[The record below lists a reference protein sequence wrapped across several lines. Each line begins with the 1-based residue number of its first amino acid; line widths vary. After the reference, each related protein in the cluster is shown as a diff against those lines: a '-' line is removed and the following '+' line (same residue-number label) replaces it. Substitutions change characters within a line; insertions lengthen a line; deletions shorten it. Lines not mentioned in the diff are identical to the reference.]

1 MIHTYRKTVTIRAE
15 QFDGS
20 EKMIKE
26 YNIIDGLRIGYGIY
40 YSGIYRL
47 PTKEGDMNISIGDWI
62 ATGID
67 GEHWAIDNDI
77 FRETY
82 EPVEEE

>member
-1 MIHTYRKTVTIRAE
+1 MLHTYRKITTIQAE

-62 ATGID
+62 ATDID
-67 GEHWAIDNDI
+67 GEHWTIDKDI
-77 FRETY
+77 FDRTY
-82 EPVEEE
+82 ERVD

>member
-1 MIHTYRKTVTIRAE
+1 MLHEYRKKTTIMAE
-15 QFDGS
+15 RFDGS

-26 YNIIDGLRIGYGIY
+26 YDIIDGLRIGYGIY

-47 PTKEGDMNISIGDWI
+47 PTKEGDMVIKQDDWI

-67 GEHWAIDNDI
+67 GEHWVIANDI
-77 FRETY
+77 FRRTY
-82 EPVEEE
+82 ERCD

>member
-1 MIHTYRKTVTIRAE
+1 MEHTYRKTATIKAE
-15 QFDGS
+15 RFDGS

-26 YNIIDGLRIGYGIY
+26 YDIIDGLRIGYGIY

-62 ATGID
+62 ATGVQ
-67 GEHWAIDNDI
+67 GEHWAIGDSI
-77 FRETY
+77 FEATY
-82 EPVEEE
+82 ERID